1 MMKIKS
7 VTIIVSALVM
17 VSLVGCGKRNEELK
31 NSANEIVEAFNYLDM
46 DLINSVIFNT
56 SHLKVDDELA
66 EYFPEKSENSWL
78 MSEIFSL
85 DKVKVQKIDEKN
97 DSIIY
102 TIEAPDLSDIFLEIS
117 DDADN
122 MTEKEFERYVMNYIK
137 EADKVTATVSV
148 DYSYDGKE
156 YYINYQNE
164 EFLDAITGGL
174 LNAYQTLYQKMLDE
188 YLQKMEESE

>member
-1 MMKIKS
+1 MKIES
-7 VTIIVSALVM
+7 VMIIVSALVT
-17 VSLVGCGKRNEELK
+17 VSLVGCGKGNEELK
-31 NSANEIVEAFNYLDM
+31 NSANEIVEAFNDSDM

-56 SHLKVDDELA
+56 SHLKVDDELT
-66 EYFPEKSENSWL
+66 EYFPEKSDNSWL

-85 DKVKVQKIDEKN
+85 DKVKVQKIDEKD
-97 DSIIY
+97 DSITY

-137 EADKVTATVSV
+137 EADKVTTTVSV
-148 DYSYDGKE
+148 NYSYDGKE

-174 LNAYQTLYQKMLDE
+174 LNAYQTLYQEMLDE